1 MKNAAGYPVQNPL
14 KPSFDK
20 FYRFMYIK
28 DMSLQDSL
36 KTIIDGAVDE
46 ETLWDGAYKIP
57 WDDPDFSRRMLAEHL
72 SQEHDLASRN
82 REMIH
87 SQVQWIHE
95 HICNSTPAK
104 LLDIG
109 CGPGFY
115 IEQFAALD
123 YDCCGID
130 FSPASIE
137 YARNQLGDKAK
148 LIEGDVR
155 SVEFGSGY
163 DLAMMVYGEFNVFS
177 PDECRK
183 ILSKTF
189 EALSPGA
196 KLLLEAHTFDA
207 VERIGRAP
215 DSWYKSGPGLQ
226 GLFSDNPHICLTENL
241 WLEKQQTALQQ
252 FHILNA
258 ADGTVT
264 SYRSTTKAWTIEQY
278 KQLLKEA
285 GFANITIH
293 SDWPV
298 HSQDLLL
305 IEAGKG

>member
-1 MKNAAGYPVQNPL
+1 
-14 KPSFDK
+14 
-20 FYRFMYIK
+20 
-28 DMSLQDSL
+28 MSLQESL
-36 KTIIDGAVDE
+36 NTIINQTVDE
-46 ETLWDGAYKIP
+46 ATLWDGAYKIP

-72 SQEHDLASRN
+72 SQEHDLASRK
-82 REMIH
+82 RDMIRT
-87 SQVQWIHE
+87 QVRWIHE
-95 HICNSTPAK
+95 NICNNTPAK

-109 CGPGFY
+109 CGPGLY

-137 YARNQLGDKAK
+137 YAKIQLGDKAK

-155 SVEFGSGY
+155 SVKFGGGY

-183 ILSKTF
+183 ILRKTF
-189 EALSPGA
+189 EALSPGG

-207 VERIGRAP
+207 VERIGRTP
-215 DSWYKSGPGLQ
+215 NSWYKSGPGLM
-226 GLFSDNPHICLTENL
+226 GLFSDDPHICLIENH
-241 WLEKQQTALQQ
+241 WFDKQQTALQQ
-252 FHILNA
+252 FHILDA

-264 SYRSTTKAWTIEQY
+264 SYRSTTRAWTIDQY
-278 KQLLKEA
+278 KQLLNEA
-285 GFANITIH
+285 GFDHVAIH
-293 SDWPV
+293 SGWPV

-305 IEAGKG
+305 LEAGKA